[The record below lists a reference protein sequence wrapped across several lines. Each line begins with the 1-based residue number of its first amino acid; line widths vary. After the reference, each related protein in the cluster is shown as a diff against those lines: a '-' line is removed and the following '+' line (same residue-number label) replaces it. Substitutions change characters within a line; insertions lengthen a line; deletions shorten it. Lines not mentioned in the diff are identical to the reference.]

1 MFVLALFVTIHI
13 RLLNIDLLEKPYH
26 NLSGRETFHTHFISC
41 VDSEF
46 EAGKFVMIKPQK

>member
-46 EAGKFVMIKPQK
+46 EAGKFVMIKSQK